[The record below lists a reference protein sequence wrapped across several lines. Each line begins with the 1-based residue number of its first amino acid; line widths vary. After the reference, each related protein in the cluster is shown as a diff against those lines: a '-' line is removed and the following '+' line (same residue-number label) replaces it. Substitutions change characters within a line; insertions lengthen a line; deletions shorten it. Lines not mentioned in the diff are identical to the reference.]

1 MNAKESWKSDGRGV
15 VSGDE
20 KKQTKKNNDKNGRHV
35 RTRLIVKV
43 KF

>member
-20 KKQTKKNNDKNGRHV
+20 KKQTKKNDKNGRHV

>member
-20 KKQTKKNNDKNGRHV
+20 KKQKKNNDKNGRHV

>member
-20 KKQTKKNNDKNGRHV
+20 KKQKKNDKNGRHV